1 MREFDPE
8 AKFLHNCFCATVLCT
23 TVFRADTG
31 NNRKIANFT
40 YSYLYARPIKR
51 EIAKQLLSNF

>member
-1 MREFDPE
+1 M
-8 AKFLHNCFCATVLCT
+8 
-23 TVFRADTG
+23 G

-40 YSYLYARPIKR
+40 YSYLYAKPTKV